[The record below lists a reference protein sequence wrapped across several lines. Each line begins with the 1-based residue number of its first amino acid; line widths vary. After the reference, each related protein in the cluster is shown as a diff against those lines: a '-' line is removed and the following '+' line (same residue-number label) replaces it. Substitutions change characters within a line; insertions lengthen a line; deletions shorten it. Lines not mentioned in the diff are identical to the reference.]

1 MYFTEDQVITTAAT
15 IQELRDALM
24 PPHGDQP
31 KEPRPWAT
39 RPPEVQERWITPTRV
54 ALAKLAGDMTDWYVA
69 IVNMGEAGTH
79 VAGIARSEPEAIA
92 IFAAQWPSYED
103 DGSDSY
109 EAHTAE
115 HPWYPFHAP
124 SGQGGSTLIAR
135 QSIADDEPWYHEIHR
150 YDGPVP
156 S

>member
-1 MYFTEDQVITTAAT
+1 MYFTEDQVTTTAAT

-24 PPHGDQP
+24 PPRPGES

-39 RPPEVQERWITPTRV
+39 RPPEVQERWVTPTRV
-54 ALAKLAGDMTDWYVA
+54 ALAKLAGDMTDWYIA
-69 IVNMGEAGTH
+69 IVNLGDQGTH
-79 VAGIARSEPEAIA
+79 VAGIASSEPGAIA
-92 IFAAQWPSYED
+92 IFAQQWPSYED

-115 HPWYPFHAP
+115 HPWEPYTPGP
-124 SGQGGSTLIAR
+124 GNSGATLIAR
-135 QSIADDEPWYHEIHR
+135 QSIADDEPWYNEIHR